1 MYVCILVIGAVRQN
15 LAQKSMVCVQ
25 KWLVLFKRALYD
37 GRSHWFPPD
46 CIFAPQGCQLPP
58 NLFCQKNDTSIN
70 PTVGAIVLR
79 KNGYNQS
86 FGPFEDRMNAR
97 LTLFV

>member
-15 LAQKSMVCVQ
+15 LAQKSMVCAQ
-25 KWLVLFKRALYD
+25 KWSVQFKRALYD
-37 GRSHWFPPD
+37 VRSHWFPPD

-70 PTVGAIVLR
+70 PTVGATVLR
-79 KNGYNQS
+79 KNGYSQS
-86 FGPFEDRMNAR
+86 FGP
-97 LTLFV
+97 